1 MTKFTKITTAALA
14 CTMMFGCSA
23 GGTASS
29 KSDNGADT
37 KTITIGISP
46 DYAPYESLT
55 KDGEIVGFDP
65 DMVAK
70 FEEYLNEGD
79 QAYKLEFVQMDFDN
93 IIVQIQGD
101 QIDLGIS
108 GFSYDEKREVEWSK
122 PYLGSSQVAV
132 MPGDT
137 DITSLDDL
145 AGKKIAVQTGST
157 GEAAAKEIEGADVVG
172 LKSVQDIMNA
182 LSAHQYDAAII
193 DGGVAKN
200 YVANGDFKM
209 IDEPIVD
216 EKNYII
222 AKKGN
227 TEIIDLM
234 NTCIDTFVA
243 SDDYAKMCEDYG
255 LTPVEAE

>member
-1 MTKFTKITTAALA
+1 MNRFMKITTAALA
-14 CTMMFGCSA
+14 CTMMFGCSS
-23 GGTASS
+23 GNKASAA
-29 KSDNGADT
+29 SDTTADT

-65 DMVAK
+65 DMVAM
-70 FEEYLNEGD
+70 FEEYLNEDG
-79 QAYKLEFVQMDFDN
+79 QSCRLEFVQMDFDN

-122 PYLGSSQVAV
+122 PYLGSSQVAI

-137 DITSLDDL
+137 DIASADDL

-157 GEAAAKEIEGADVVG
+157 GEEAANQIEGAEVVG

-200 YVANGDFKM
+200 YVANGDYKM

-234 NTCIDTFVA
+234 NKCIDRFVA
-243 SDDYAKMCEDYG
+243 SDDYAKMCEEYG